1 MNYNVITIEKKKK
14 KNRNYGITLMHFF
27 LLLFGF
33 MWVYP
38 FLWMLAASFKT
49 QSEFFTKGLSLI
61 PSWPL
66 NFSNLIRAW
75 DQAKFYQ
82 YFLNTV
88 IITVSVVV
96 VVLIVTAMAGFV
108 VGRYSFKGKKLVMG
122 LLVASMFIPLGF
134 TIIPIFEL
142 IKTVGLLN
150 TRLGIILAE
159 AGSGNVIF
167 IMLFAA
173 FFKQIPNEL
182 EEAALIDGCGF
193 MRNFAQ
199 IMLPLSKPIISSVI
213 IMQFIWT
220 WNSFFLPLVLSL
232 SNVGLRTLAVGLYV
246 LKGEYVVDW
255 TGIAAGG
262 SIALI
267 PIIVIFLFLQRYFV
281 EGIAGA
287 VKS

>member
-1 MNYNVITIEKKKK
+1 
-14 KNRNYGITLMHFF
+14 MHFF

-33 MWVYP
+33 VWVYP

-75 DQAKFYQ
+75 NQAKFYQ

-108 VGRYSFKGKKLVMG
+108 VGRYSFKGKKVVMG